1 MSTKKYRVMKRFNSQ
16 KLVILFLLNASLV
29 LGQKMSRDEVVQAA
43 LQNNQMIKS
52 AEFQVEY
59 FKQLKKTGTDIGK
72 LSAIWMHGQYNSIY
86 QDNNLT
92 LTQSLPFPT
101 ALGSQEKLGKEQV
114 IGSQKNLVAT
124 QNVLVFEVKTAY

>member
-72 LSAIWMHGQYNSIY
+72 LSAVWMHGQYNSIY
-86 QDNNLT
+86 QDNN
-92 LTQSLPFPT
+92 PIF
-101 ALGSQEKLGKEQV
+101 
-114 IGSQKNLVAT
+114 
-124 QNVLVFEVKTAY
+124 FR